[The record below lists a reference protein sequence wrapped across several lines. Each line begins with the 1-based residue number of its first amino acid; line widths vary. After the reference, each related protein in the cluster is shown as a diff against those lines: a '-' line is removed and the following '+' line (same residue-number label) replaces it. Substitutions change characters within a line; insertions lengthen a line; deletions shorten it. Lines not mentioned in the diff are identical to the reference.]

1 MSRLRFHVAR
11 YLEELIDFRWIA
23 VGVVFYFYAYV
34 LKKQLIEGS
43 VQEHIG
49 INIWDISLTVQNDI
63 YIILYFIVPIILVIS
78 LTSIFEDFNYQT
90 LIRLGTIKKWI
101 LCSLLKFWKKSS
113 ILILIWSFMSL
124 YMTIKLPFSWNWSL
138 FSKTN
143 GGYNDLYE
151 ISVMGLSPLWVFI
164 LKLVLLFLSLTILH
178 ITLSVIY
185 TITRK
190 NLLLLAICVAFFI
203 WGIVGFKVLPNNYSF
218 LSPTTYLSITQYIH
232 SFNSPLVGLGV
243 LLGAII
249 VCFIYLSLVDKNI
262 KQYVVFI
269 KSHLPFLLYSCLCIM
284 GIFSISLSL
293 ESDKNTVLDNWILS
307 FRGVSSNSFTYS
319 SFFYYMIVFFG
330 LVYLVNIE
338 MNKEIDRMG
347 HYKIIRFRNLEKW
360 FWSWFK
366 RILIRIAFWLVCLT
380 ILSLILGAVM
390 GMQFKF
396 HATILD
402 LNTSIIFYQF
412 FINGFL
418 QIVLYLLLIFIF
430 SWAQRGSVQGLIL
443 VSIFIVLMLPR
454 INPLGIIPVGLNS
467 LVYTVDFSPFYITLI
482 LLIAN
487 LIVYSSIKYTFTRN
501 LKI

>member
-101 LCSLLKFWKKSS
+101 LRSLLKFWKKSS

-164 LKLVLLFLSLTILH
+164 LELVLLFLSLTILH

-293 ESDKNTVLDNWILS
+293 ESDKNTVLDN
-307 FRGVSSNSFTYS
+307 
-319 SFFYYMIVFFG
+319 
-330 LVYLVNIE
+330 
-338 MNKEIDRMG
+338 
-347 HYKIIRFRNLEKW
+347 
-360 FWSWFK
+360 
-366 RILIRIAFWLVCLT
+366 
-380 ILSLILGAVM
+380 
-390 GMQFKF
+390 
-396 HATILD
+396 
-402 LNTSIIFYQF
+402 
-412 FINGFL
+412 
-418 QIVLYLLLIFIF
+418 
-430 SWAQRGSVQGLIL
+430 
-443 VSIFIVLMLPR
+443 
-454 INPLGIIPVGLNS
+454 
-467 LVYTVDFSPFYITLI
+467 
-482 LLIAN
+482 
-487 LIVYSSIKYTFTRN
+487 
-501 LKI
+501 

>member
-1 MSRLRFHVAR
+1 MQRSRFYIKR
-11 YLEELIDFRWIA
+11 YLEELINFKWIA
-23 VGVVFYFYAYV
+23 AGVVIYFYAYV
-34 LKKQLIEGS
+34 LKRQIIEGS
-43 VQEHIG
+43 VQEQME
-49 INIWDISLTVQNDI
+49 INLWDISLKVQNDI
-63 YIILYFIVPIILVIS
+63 YIILYFIIPIILVIS
-78 LTSIFEDFNYQT
+78 LASIFEDFNYQT
-90 LIRLGTIKKWI
+90 LIRLGTVKKWI
-101 LCSLLKFWKKSS
+101 LRSLLKFLKKASV
-113 ILILIWSFMSL
+113 LILIWSFISL
-124 YMTIKLPFSWNWSL
+124 YMTIKIPLSWEWSL

-143 GGYNDLYE
+143 SVYNDFYE
-151 ISVMGLSPLWVFI
+151 ISLSGLSPLWAFI
-164 LKLVLLFLSLTILH
+164 LELILLFLTLTILH

-190 NLLLLAICVAFFI
+190 KLLLLAICVAFFI
-203 WGIVGFKVLPNNYSF
+203 WGIVGFKLLPNNYAF
-218 LSPTTYLSITQYIH
+218 LSPTTYFSITQYIH
-232 SFNSPLVGLGV
+232 SFNLPIMGLAV
-243 LLGAII
+243 LLGVII
-249 VCFIYLSLVDKNI
+249 ICFICLALVDLNI
-262 KQYVVFI
+262 KQYVVSI
-269 KSHLPFLLYSCLCIM
+269 KSHLSFLLYSCLCIM
-284 GIFSISLSL
+284 GIFSTSLSL

-366 RILIRIAFWLVCLT
+366 RILIKIAFWLICLT
-380 ILSLILGAVM
+380 IFSFTLGAVA

-402 LNTSIIFYQF
+402 LNTLIIFYQF

-418 QIVLYLLLIFIF
+418 QIVLYILLIFIF

-443 VSIFIVLMLPR
+443 VSIFIILMLPGF
-454 INPLGIIPVGLNS
+454 NPLGIIPVGLNS
-467 LVYTVDFSPFYITLI
+467 LVYAVDFSPFHITVI

-487 LIVYSSIKYTFTRN
+487 LVVYFAMKYIFTKN